1 MAEETYLAA
10 MTYNSLFSP
19 VLDKLEG
26 KDGAVV
32 QTLRSALQAADR
44 EQPGFLFDMV
54 RTILAKSELN
64 VSLQEG
70 FLRLQAQA
78 PVDDLLIKNKRAGDP
93 LFQELSQRA
102 IALRKILA
110 RIPDEIADR
119 RRFLETI
126 KEIASSIKKLLD
138 ATNNLLQSVPE
149 FAQPPIEQR
158 KREFVKYSKRFSNT
172 LKEYFRVEDH
182 VQVFVSANQLI
193 YQTTLIIK
201 TVRDKLDA

>member
-1 MAEETYLAA
+1 
-10 MTYNSLFSP
+10 
-19 VLDKLEG
+19 LDKLEG

-32 QTLRSALQAADR
+32 QTLRTAFQKSDHD
-44 EQPGFLFDMV
+44 QPGFLLVLV
-54 RTILAKSELN
+54 RAILSKSVLN
-64 VSLQEG
+64 VNLQEA
-70 FLRLQAQA
+70 FLRLQASA
-78 PVDDLLIKNKRAGDP
+78 PVDDLLIKNKRQNDP
-93 LFQELSQRA
+93 IYQELSQRA

-110 RIPDEIADR
+110 RIPDEMADR

-138 ATNNLLQSVPE
+138 ATNNLLQTLPE
-149 FAQPPIEQR
+149 HLQPSIEQR

-172 LKEYFRVEDH
+172 LKEYFRGEEH

-193 YQTTLIIK
+193 YQTSLIIK